1 MLHEEKKKPSSFTIP
16 PHVELRAFA
25 KDRLGFEFYHF
36 FFPYILVIRLF
47 LLTPFFFLKK
57 RRRLFLSYIKDCR
70 FQINYLFNMLITT
83 FL

>member
-47 LLTPFFFLKK
+47 LLTPFFSSKKEEDYFFLTLNIVGFK
-57 RRRLFLSYIKDCR
+57 LI
-70 FQINYLFNMLITT
+70 IYLIC
-83 FL
+83 